1 MKKVILF
8 LTMLL
13 AATCYAQSD
22 FEIVQSFMNKK
33 GVKLVPNERSTT
45 RGTDAPYSIFN
56 GSEGKGFCIV
66 SNGNVIGY
74 DTENT
79 VEDDNVPCC
88 FKELLNVISKTVTTS
103 KTRGLTTRSVKPI
116 EPIIKTKWGQTSP
129 YNDSISQKTN
139 ICAYVA
145 EAQILHYYR
154 VNFYIEKHFLCSN
167 LPVDLYPTTFD
178 HDLIDR
184 EGEEG
189 WAEETARF
197 FKYAK
202 YGNNVSAFYYDYETI
217 FGIKKEEKTFEK
229 SDSRYQI
236 YDDLLENGKPMVVNS
251 PNHLF
256 IVDGRDKDGR
266 YHVNFGWGGSCDG
279 YYMFPDTEND
289 KQYINDNMEY
299 NRDAYYWVKYFTPL
313 NESTA
318 IIPTIKAQTNNAVY
332 NLQGVKVGNSL
343 EDLPKGVYIQGG
355 KKYVIK

>member
-1 MKKVILF
+1 MKQLGT
-8 LTMLL
+8 LLMLL
-13 AATCYAQSD
+13 FSLTVSAQSD
-22 FEIVQSFMNKK
+22 FDIAQEFMSKK
-33 GVKLVPNERSTT
+33 GVKLVSNKRSTT
-45 RGTDAPYSIFN
+45 RGTDVPYSVFN
-56 GSEGKGFCIV
+56 GENDKGFAIV
-66 SNGNVIGY
+66 VNGTVVGY

-79 VEDDNVPCC
+79 VDEDNIPCC
-88 FKELLNVISKTVTTS
+88 LKELLDEYSHIKFTA

-202 YGNNVSAFYYDYETI
+202 FGNDVSTFYYDYETI
-217 FGIKKEEKTFEK
+217 FGIKKEEETFDK
-229 SDSRYQI
+229 NDSRYQI
-236 YDDLLENGKPMVVNS
+236 YDELLEKGKPMEINA
-251 PNHLF
+251 PNHWF
-256 IVDGRDKDGR
+256 IIDGRDKDGR
-266 YHVNFGWGGSCDG
+266 YHANFGWGGICDG
-279 YYMFPDTEND
+279 YYVFPDTESD
-289 KQYINDNMEY
+289 KQYVDNNSGY

-343 EDLPKGVYIQGG
+343 EGLPKGVYIQN
-355 KKYVIK
+355 KKKQVVK

>member
-1 MKKVILF
+1 MKKIILF
-8 LTMLL
+8 LMVLFT
-13 AATCYAQSD
+13 TVCHAQSD
-22 FEIVQSFMNKK
+22 FDIAQEFMSKK
-33 GVKLVPNERSTT
+33 GIKLVPNKRSVT
-45 RGTDAPYSIFN
+45 RGTDTPYSIFN

-116 EPIIKTKWGQTSP
+116 EPIIKTKWSQTSP

-178 HDLIDR
+178 HYLIDR

-202 YGNNVSAFYYDYETI
+202 FGNDVSAFYYDYETI
-217 FGIKKEEKTFEK
+217 FGIKKEEETFDK
-229 SDSRYQI
+229 NDSRYQI

-251 PNHLF
+251 PNHFF

-266 YHVNFGWGGSCDG
+266 YHVNFGWGGAWDG
-279 YYMFPDTEND
+279 YYFFPDTKND
-289 KQYINDNMEY
+289 KQNINSGFEY
-299 NRDAYYWVKYFTPL
+299 NKETKYWVSYYTPL
-313 NESTA
+313 NETA
-318 IIPTIKAQTNNAVY
+318 SITPVTYKQHDNAVY
-332 NLQGVKVGNSL
+332 NLQGIKVGNSL
-343 EDLPKGVYIQGG
+343 EGLPKGIYIQNK

>member
-1 MKKVILF
+1 MG
-8 LTMLL
+8 
-13 AATCYAQSD
+13 
-22 FEIVQSFMNKK
+22 KK
-33 GVKLVPNERSTT
+33 GVKLSPNERSTT
-45 RGTDAPYSIFN
+45 RGTDTSYSIFN

-184 EGEEG
+184 EGENALIHGKAIVLFIPQIPYIEDYLRRNLY
-189 WAEETARF
+189 EF
-197 FKYAK
+197 FRAQHFVMELIVK
-202 YGNNVSAFYYDYETI
+202 SREQ
-217 FGIKKEEKTFEK
+217 EKTN
-229 SDSRYQI
+229 
-236 YDDLLENGKPMVVNS
+236 YDEN
-251 PNHLF
+251 
-256 IVDGRDKDGR
+256 
-266 YHVNFGWGGSCDG
+266 
-279 YYMFPDTEND
+279 
-289 KQYINDNMEY
+289 IN
-299 NRDAYYWVKYFTPL
+299 
-313 NESTA
+313 
-318 IIPTIKAQTNNAVY
+318 
-332 NLQGVKVGNSL
+332 
-343 EDLPKGVYIQGG
+343 
-355 KKYVIK
+355 